1 MDTIEGENVMVHCD
15 RRSDIIANRDLFYLQ
30 QFRNVVLTQH
40 MAFYTD
46 AAVRDMVRCGVE
58 GIVRMAAG
66 ERYPT
71 ELTGGKAL

>member
-1 MDTIEGENVMVHCD
+1 
-15 RRSDIIANRDLFYLQ
+15 
-30 QFRNVVLTQH
+30 